1 MDEYTKVFINLA
13 ARVEQEQ
20 IKLVII
26 DNMHSVCDN
35 FIKPDGNVDYIER
48 SAFILRHVKQLKRL
62 AYDFNLVIVVLN
74 NVVAD
79 VNQDG
84 NKGFFADSRRS
95 QSGVPSLGLQWSNC
109 INERIALKKK
119 GATNIEIKR

>member
-48 SAFILRHVKQLKRL
+48 SAFILRHVK
-62 AYDFNLVIVVLN
+62 
-74 NVVAD
+74 
-79 VNQDG
+79 
-84 NKGFFADSRRS
+84 
-95 QSGVPSLGLQWSNC
+95 
-109 INERIALKKK
+109 
-119 GATNIEIKR
+119 